1 MVENCCENLVLG
13 EDTRGWGGMRSLG
26 YSVVVAILQLAG
38 SKYTHSRGF
47 SQDNPTRYSL
57 VCVERHCN
65 KIYFRGRIKNTCKS
79 EAKPFVAGMAIREL
93 SISSVPGQYR
103 VFGEFVTG
111 MATRGLAAR
120 VRLAMLFTNV
130 RE

>member
-57 VCVERHCN
+57 FRMESHCN
-65 KIYFRGRIKNTCKS
+65 KIHFRGPKKIYICKS
-79 EAKPFVAGMAIREL
+79 EAKLFEAGIREL
-93 SISSVPGQYR
+93 DISLVPG
-103 VFGEFVTG
+103 
-111 MATRGLAAR
+111 
-120 VRLAMLFTNV
+120 
-130 RE
+130 

>member
-57 VCVERHCN
+57 FRVESHCN
-65 KIYFRGRIKNTCKS
+65 KIHFRGPKKIIYANPKQNCLR
-79 EAKPFVAGMAIREL
+79 L
-93 SISSVPGQYR
+93 
-103 VFGEFVTG
+103 VFGNWI
-111 MATRGLAAR
+111 LAWS
-120 VRLAMLFTNV
+120 LGSMGDL
-130 RE
+130 